1 MESLNELWNLI
12 VANCELTDTAYNV
25 FFKNIVPMSMNDS
38 EIVLQFP
45 NKFTK
50 ECIEKQFEKRI
61 KTAILNTLGFEL
73 NIKYMIQDEAP
84 AVQKEVSEPI
94 VNAEQYTFENFIVGP
109 SNKFAYAAAVAVAKS
124 PGSSSGS
131 KSYNPLFLYGNSG
144 LGKTHLLNAI
154 CYVVRQN
161 NPQMNILYTRGED
174 FANEFIS
181 SLSNKTV
188 DEFKEKYRNVDLL
201 LVDDIQFI
209 AGKIQIQEEFF
220 HTFDSLVS
228 SGKQVVLTSDRP
240 PKEIQT
246 LEERLRS
253 RFEWG
258 LLADLQSPDNET
270 RIAILRKKADDLK
283 FDIPDDVIEYIA
295 EKIKSNVR
303 QLEGTIN
310 KLFAKYDIEKQPPTI
325 MLAQSIIKNILTDN
339 QPTPITIEKIVNEVS
354 RTFSVSIN
362 DIYSEKR
369 KANIIKARKV
379 TLYIVREITGLSYEM
394 IGEEF
399 GKHHSTIMYSVDQC
413 QKDMDKDS
421 NLAATVNDIIKN
433 IREN

>member
-1 MESLNELWNLI
+1 
-12 VANCELTDTAYNV
+12 
-25 FFKNIVPMSMNDS
+25 
-38 EIVLQFP
+38 
-45 NKFTK
+45 
-50 ECIEKQFEKRI
+50 
-61 KTAILNTLGFEL
+61 
-73 NIKYMIQDEAP
+73 
-84 AVQKEVSEPI
+84 
-94 VNAEQYTFENFIVGP
+94 
-109 SNKFAYAAAVAVAKS
+109 
-124 PGSSSGS
+124 
-131 KSYNPLFLYGNSG
+131 
-144 LGKTHLLNAI
+144 
-154 CYVVRQN
+154 
-161 NPQMNILYTRGED
+161 MNILYTRGED

-220 HTFDSLVS
+220 HTFYSLVS

-325 MLAQSIIKNILTDN
+325 MLAQSIIKNILTNN